1 MRYSVGTVDELPAQI
16 RVGAEVQQAQRGQRC
31 RGVDPA
37 ADEVP
42 EDVEELVVVKTP
54 AVELELDEEAR
65 QVVAG
70 VGPPGGG
77 ELRRPSSIAG
87 TSAMAVSYS
96 SPPEAA
102 ITEWKRL
109 A

>member
-1 MRYSVGTVDELPAQI
+1 M
-16 RVGAEVQQAQRGQRC
+16 GAEVEQAQRGQR
-31 RGVDPA
+31 RGGVDTA

-42 EDVEELVVVKTP
+42 QDVEELAVVEAL
-54 AVELELDEEAR
+54 AVEVELDQEAR

-70 VGPPGGG
+70 SA
-77 ELRRPSSIAG
+77 RRAATNFSRPSSIAG
-87 TSAMAVSYS
+87 TSAIALLYS
-96 SPPEAA
+96 SPPDAA